1 MMNNNFYNN
10 GTNNNSNNSNN
21 SNNGGFIMAQGTIT
35 TVEAFAGTIKTAM
48 EVNFGEDYRVSVQEV
63 NKNNGLVLT
72 GLTILKKDCNIAPT
86 IYLNQAF
93 EQYQEGRSMESICRE
108 IIRVYEEHA
117 VHTDFD
123 VSYVTDFA
131 KVQSRICYKLV
142 NAEKNEALLA
152 DAPHVMLEDL
162 AVIFYILVNRD
173 SEGTG
178 TITVRNN
185 MLSYWG
191 VDADTLYELA
201 LANTQRMFRGSVQ
214 SMASVMTEILSH
226 KLDEECARE
235 FFDMMVGEDDMIP
248 MYVCTNTDKLNGAGV
263 ILYQGLLQEFADRV
277 DSDFYVLPSSIHET
291 LLIPV
296 DGGMDIEYLK
306 DMVRTVNRTEV
317 APDEILS
324 DSVYY
329 YNRSTDRV
337 EIA

>member
-1 MMNNNFYNN
+1 MKNNNFNN
-10 GTNNNSNNSNN
+10 GTANNNNN

-35 TVEAFAGTIKTAM
+35 TMEAFAGTIKTAM
-48 EVNFGEDYRVSVQEV
+48 EVNYGEDYKVLVQKV

-72 GLTILKKDCNIAPT
+72 GISILKKDCNIAPT
-86 IYLNQAF
+86 IYLNQLF
-93 EQYQEGRSMESICRE
+93 EQYQEGRTMESICRE

-131 KVQSRICYKLV
+131 KVQNRICYKLI
-142 NAEKNEALLA
+142 NAEKNEALLT
-152 DAPHVMLEDL
+152 DVPHVMLEDL
-162 AVIFYILVNRD
+162 AIIFYILVSKD

-178 TITVRNN
+178 TITVKNN
-185 MLSYWG
+185 MLSFWN
-191 VDADTLYELA
+191 VDTDTLYQLA
-201 LANTQRMFRGSVQ
+201 LVNTQRLFRGTVR

-226 KLDEECARE
+226 KLDEECAQE
-235 FFDMMVGEDDMIP
+235 FYDMMVGEDDMIP
-248 MYVCTNTDKLNGAGV
+248 MYICTNADKLNGAGV

-277 DSDFYVLPSSIHET
+277 GSDFYILPSSIHET
-291 LLIPV
+291 LLIPANS
-296 DGGMDIEYLK
+296 DMDIEYLR

-329 YNRSTDRV
+329 YSRLTDRV

>member
-277 DSDFYVLPSSIHET
+277 DSDFYILPSSIHET

-296 DGGMDIEYLK
+296 NGDMDIEYLR

-324 DSVYY
+324 DSVYR
-329 YNRSTDRV
+329 YNRLLDRV
-337 EIA
+337 ELA

>member
-277 DSDFYVLPSSIHET
+277 DSDFYILPSSIHET
-291 LLIPV
+291 LLIPA